1 MRRKFRKRTKPK
13 EQLQGL
19 AVKVYD
25 NNVESALKV
34 LKRKVKNS
42 GLMVELRKKQYFE
55 KPSDTKRYK
64 KNLAILRNKYKVE
77 KEKNNQ

>member
-34 LKRKVKNS
+34 LKRINYS
-42 GLMVELRKKQYFE
+42 TKKSY
-55 KPSDTKRYK
+55 
-64 KNLAILRNKYKVE
+64 
-77 KEKNNQ
+77 